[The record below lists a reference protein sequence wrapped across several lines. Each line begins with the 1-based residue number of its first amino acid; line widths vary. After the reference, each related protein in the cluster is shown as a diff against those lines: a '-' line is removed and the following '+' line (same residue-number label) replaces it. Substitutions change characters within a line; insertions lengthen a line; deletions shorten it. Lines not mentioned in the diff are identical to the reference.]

1 MIRRPPRSTRTYTL
15 FPYTTLFRST
25 VVVHNLEFD
34 VAAFEFIDR
43 GGSAG
48 TKNESRLWPALSVGP
63 ELFDFDDEARRDI
76 AREERCVKKSCVS
89 SDERRVGEEWGSK
102 YSSRWESEPS
112 KKKNK

>member
-1 MIRRPPRSTRTYTL
+1 MRISDWSSDVCSSDLKAVLDGAESHRVDG
-15 FPYTTLFRST
+15 T

-34 VAAFEFIDR
+34 VAAFELIDR

-76 AREERCVKKSCVS
+76 AREERFVKKRCVLLTRFGCLDRKS
-89 SDERRVGEEWGSK
+89 VV
-102 YSSRWESEPS
+102 
-112 KKKNK
+112 